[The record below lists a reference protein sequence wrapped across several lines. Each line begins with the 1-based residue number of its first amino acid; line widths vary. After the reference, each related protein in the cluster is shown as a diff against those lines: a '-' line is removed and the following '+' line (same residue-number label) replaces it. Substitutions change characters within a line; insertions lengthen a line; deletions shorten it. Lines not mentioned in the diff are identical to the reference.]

1 MKLFMFILRRSP
13 GSITLAVVTGIIC
26 GASNILL
33 LAFFTTALKQ
43 NDYNN
48 AKTIFAFFGLCLLL
62 PIARFI
68 SESVLVRLSQSF
80 LYDLRMQFS
89 RRILAAPL
97 RVLEGLGVAPL
108 LSVLTDHIPVITGT
122 VVLFPSLFINGA
134 VVLSGL
140 IYLGWLSGR
149 VLLLTMGFMLVGIII
164 YQLPALKGIHHLRL
178 AREDGNLM
186 LKHFRNMT
194 GGVKELKLHSRR
206 RKSFLTEVLES
217 TASSFRKRSVDG
229 MTLFIAAG
237 SSGQFLAFLLIG
249 SILFLLPKLQQID
262 PQTLIG
268 YTITLLYL
276 MSPLQV
282 LMDTLPSLAR
292 ASVALINVENMG
304 LTVAPGPEAI
314 APAVGPDSGCYL
326 ERLELIG
333 ITHTYAGEGKDESFT
348 LGPIDLALLPG
359 EMVFISGGNGSGKT
373 TLAKLI
379 IGLYTPESGEI
390 RLNSH
395 PVTDEMREFYCQHFS
410 VVFYDFHLFD
420 SLLGLQRP
428 ELDDQARGYLARL
441 KLDHKLE
448 IKDGVF
454 STTDLSQGQRKRLAL
469 LTAYIEDRAVY
480 VFDEWAAD
488 QDPIFKDFFYYKLLP
503 ELRAKGKTVLVITHD
518 DHYYDVADR
527 IIKLE
532 YGKIEYDRR
541 VTHSVSEGASVVS
554 RS

>member
-1 MKLFMFILRRSP
+1 MKLFMFLIRRSP
-13 GSITLAVVTGIIC
+13 GSITLAVVTGVIC

-33 LAFFTTALKQ
+33 LAFFTTALKE
-43 NDYNN
+43 NGYNN
-48 AKTIFAFFGLCLLL
+48 SKTILAFFGLCLLL

-68 SESVLVRLSQSF
+68 SESVLVRLSHSF

-89 RRILAAPL
+89 RQILAAPL
-97 RVLEGLGVAPL
+97 SDLEELGVPPL
-108 LSVLTDHIPVITGT
+108 LSVLTDHIPTITGA
-122 VVLFPSLFINGA
+122 VVLLPGLFINGA
-134 VVLSGL
+134 VILSGL
-140 IYLGWLSGR
+140 IYLGWLSGS
-149 VLLLTMGFMLVGIII
+149 LLSVTMGFMLVGVII
-164 YQLPALKGIHHLRL
+164 YQLPTVKGIRHLRL
-178 AREDGNLM
+178 ARDDSNLM
-186 LKHFRNMT
+186 LKHFRNLT
-194 GGVKELKLHSRR
+194 GGIKELKLHSQR

-249 SILFLLPKLQQID
+249 SILFLLPKLQEINS
-262 PQTLIG
+262 QTLIG

-276 MSPLQV
+276 MNPLQ
-282 LMDTLPSLAR
+282 LIMDTLPSLAR
-292 ASVALINVENMG
+292 ASVALNNVENMG
-304 LTVAPGPEAI
+304 LTVASEPGATAAAV
-314 APAVGPDSGCYL
+314 APDPGYRL
-326 ERLELIG
+326 EQLELIG
-333 ITHTYAGEGKDESFT
+333 IKHTYGGAGKNEGFT

-379 IGLYTPESGEI
+379 TGLYTAESGEI
-390 RLNSH
+390 RLNRH
-395 PVTDEMREFYCQHFS
+395 TVTDKMIEFYRQHFS

-428 ELDDQARGYLARL
+428 ELDDQVRVYLARL

-503 ELRAKGKTVLVITHD
+503 ELRARGKTVLVITHD
-518 DHYYDVADR
+518 DRYYDVADR

-532 YGKIEYDRR
+532 CGRIEYDRR
-541 VTHSVSEGASVVS
+541 ITHPVSEDASVMS